1 MKSNNKWLSLYRLN
15 YSSSTAYKT
24 SNFAYFVGSL
34 VQITSII
41 LLWYIN
47 IREGSVAYSFNF
59 IFTYY
64 VVGELFIRSMDIV
77 SNVRYYLA
85 EDIMTGKLTSRLLLH
100 RNVWMQYFVSTI
112 GRDLFVYLIN
122 TSFLLL
128 VMIFG
133 FRFLILPDTLGAWL
147 MFGFL
152 FVSGIIISYLINII
166 IGSSAFYI
174 TNARGVISM
183 VEQFK
188 SFLTGRL
195 IPLNALPQLGFL
207 IFQPFSFLFFIPLT
221 VFTNEI
227 NTNDYSRII
236 LGSIISIITLYLI
249 AFVFYSRGI
258 RRYEGI
264 GI

>member
-1 MKSNNKWLSLYRLN
+1 
-15 YSSSTAYKT
+15 
-24 SNFAYFVGSL
+24 
-34 VQITSII
+34 
-41 LLWYIN
+41 
-47 IREGSVAYSFNF
+47 
-59 IFTYY
+59 
-64 VVGELFIRSMDIV
+64 
-77 SNVRYYLA
+77 
-85 EDIMTGKLTSRLLLH
+85 
-100 RNVWMQYFVSTI
+100 
-112 GRDLFVYLIN
+112 
-122 TSFLLL
+122 
-128 VMIFG
+128 
-133 FRFLILPDTLGAWL
+133 